1 MLQDIYPHQLKNNYT
16 RCTPAADSL
25 VFIYADGHF
34 LLSSSKEPEANLPTY
49 AELPDQLKAKTMQY
63 LFMMDDKAVFS
74 LILNK
79 ADFLSVGWKDC
90 PVTVTIRNSPIW
102 MPLVIIT
109 AFHLVRWYE
118 KHKFSWQVW
127 QNIGS
132 QHNRKGIGMSRM

>member
-34 LLSSSKEPEANLPTY
+34 LLSSSKDPEANLPTY

-63 LFMMDDKAVFS
+63 LFMIDDKAVFS

-90 PVTVTIRNSPIW
+90 PVTVTSRNSPIW

-118 KHKFSWQVW
+118 KHKFCGRCGRILDHS
-127 QNIGS
+127 ITE
-132 QHNRKGIGMSRM
+132 RALECP